1 MAHIVSSADF
11 EAQVLKSPDVVLVDF
26 FANWCGPCLALL
38 PVIDELSKEIGKGAK
53 IVKVDVDESS
63 DLAAKYGVMSIPAL
77 KVFKN
82 GKVVEE
88 VTGVRSK
95 NALKEMIEKHRNK

>member
-1 MAHIVSSADF
+1 MIHVVSSADF
-11 EAQVLKSPDVVLVDF
+11 DAQVLKSPDVVLVDF
-26 FANWCGPCLALL
+26 FANWCGPCQALL
-38 PVIDELSKEIGKGAK
+38 PMIDELSKELGKGAK

-63 DLAAKYGVMSIPAL
+63 DLAGKYGVMSIPAL

-88 VTGVRSK
+88 VTGVRFK
-95 NALKEMIEKHRNK
+95 NALKEIIEKHK